1 MKIFSSAVRCVLA
14 SAAMVVAAQGQT
26 KVDLRTQGR
35 DYDFSAVGTTRPS
48 KTGTV
53 LPGSCST
60 GETFLKTDAPAGK
73 NLYVCTATNTW
84 TVQGVEMPDPSGHA
98 NQVLTTNGTTFSWA
112 AVAGDLS
119 GQPGAVTVTG
129 LKGRPISGLTPAD
142 GQYLRWNAAANQ
154 WEPYTLSGG
163 GALPAAG
170 GDLSGTLTNATVGKL
185 QNRAISQAAPSMG
198 QVLGWDGSQWVP
210 QTVSGGSFA
219 NAVDKS
225 VANTYQAGAKQTFVA
240 GVATAGIALAPS
252 ALPLVPAAG
261 DLAVDSADAN
271 KLKVYDGAQWNTL
284 ATSTN
289 YVASFTGQ
297 TSVLVLGSSHKLG
310 TANLVVDC
318 YDSSNPA
325 QRVEPDRVLVDPL
338 SFNVTV
344 SFTGAQT
351 GRCVISGQT
360 ATGGAGGA
368 AGMSAQLG
376 DLSLVMTTPTVL
388 TAGLNCSPATPC
400 NARLGS
406 AVVSMVT
413 SAVVTLTAGSGAAY
427 LYLDSSG
434 VLTVGHNL
442 TLSCSIG
449 CTAVSGVTSFPV
461 GSLPLYSWTATNGV
475 WDANGGNDR
484 RAFLS
489 TRNLSAGAGMVTLDL
504 GTQTVVAV
512 DSATVPT
519 YVTGMAILDFA
530 GLAAGG
536 CGEMT
541 FGLPGAAAGDS
552 IAAGWPAAME
562 NGLIGTMRVSAAGT
576 VAVRVCN
583 LSGNGLDPAAGVYR
597 ATVVRSF

>member
-14 SAAMVVAAQGQT
+14 SAAMMAAVQGQT

-35 DYDFSAVGTTRPS
+35 DYDFSAAGTTRPS
-48 KTGTV
+48 RTGTE
-53 LPGSCST
+53 LPGTCST
-60 GETFLKTDAPAGK
+60 GETFLKTDAPTGK
-73 NLYVCTATNTW
+73 NFYVCTAANAW
-84 TVQGVEMPDPSGHA
+84 TVQGVELPDPAGHA
-98 NQVLTTNGTTFSWA
+98 NQVLITNGSAFSWA
-112 AVAGDLS
+112 ALAGDLS
-119 GQPGAVTVTG
+119 GQPGAVKVTG
-129 LKGRPISGLTPAD
+129 LNGRPLSGLTPAD
-142 GQYLRWNAAANQ
+142 GQYLRWNGSANQ
-154 WEPYTLSGG
+154 WEPVTLPGG
-163 GALPAAG
+163 GTLPAAG

-185 QNRAISQAAPSMG
+185 QNRAISQAPPSMG
-198 QVLGWDGSQWVP
+198 QVLGWDGSQWLP
-210 QTVSGGSFA
+210 QTVSGGSLA

-225 VANTYQAGAKQTFVA
+225 LANTYQAGAKQTFVA
-240 GVATAGIALAPS
+240 GVATGGIALTPG

-261 DLAVDSADAN
+261 DLAVDSQDAN

-284 ATSTN
+284 ATATN

-325 QRVEPDRVLVDPL
+325 QRVEPDKVLVDPL

-360 ATGGAGGA
+360 ATGGSGSG
-368 AGMSAQLG
+368 AGMSSQLG

-400 NARLGS
+400 NVRLGS
-406 AVVSMVT
+406 AVISVVT
-413 SAVVTLTAGSGAAY
+413 SATVTLSGGSGAAY

-434 VLTVGHNL
+434 ILTVGHNL

-461 GSLPLYSWTATNGV
+461 GSLPLYSWTATTGV

-489 TRNLSAGAGMVTLDL
+489 TRSLSAGAGMMTLDL

-519 YVTGMAILDFA
+519 YLSGTAVLDFSS
-530 GLAAGG
+530 LASGV

-541 FGLPGAAAGDS
+541 FGLAGAAAGDS
-552 IAAGWPAAME
+552 IAPGWPAGME
-562 NGLIGTMRVSAAGT
+562 SGLIGTMRISSAGT

-583 LSGNGLDPAAGVYR
+583 LSGSALDAAAGVYR